1 MMNAAGVGWPE
12 AARAAM
18 PIITVTSHAVT
29 PVGNRA
35 SGFRQPRDTTQPTA
49 SAVRNGHAV
58 DAMPANVSPLAWLAR
73 PITTNSSTQQA
84 STAGPAQWE
93 RISPA

>member
-1 MMNAAGVGWPE
+1 MTNAAGAGWPE

-18 PIITVTSHAVT
+18 PSVTVTSHAAT
-29 PVGNRA
+29 PVGSRA
-35 SGFRQPRDTTQPTA
+35 SGFRQPPDAAQPRA

-58 DAMPANVSPLAWLAR
+58 DAMPPSVSPLAWLAR

-84 STAGPAQWE
+84 SAAAPAQRE
-93 RISPA
+93 RISSA